1 MKYKYLAILITVIFI
16 LSCLNGVFA
25 HPGHGT
31 EYVEEVSSSG
41 SNSPQS
47 VSPSTS
53 GGGSSHS
60 SGSSSGS
67 SSSGGGSSHSSGSS
81 SGSSSSGGGSSHSSG
96 NNVAGSSDTS
106 TNDNLNYNSTNQSA
120 VNNSSSNLV
129 VNEDSQLFS
138 ITNILII
145 LFALIIGFLAVIL
158 IFKLFK

>member
-53 GGGSSHS
+53 GGDSSQS
-60 SGSSSGS
+60 SGSSSGG
-67 SSSGGGSSHSSGSS
+67 SSGGGSSQSSGSS
-81 SGSSSSGGGSSHSSG
+81 SGGSSGGGSSQSSG
-96 NNVAGSSDTS
+96 YNVAGSSDAS
-106 TNDNLNYNSTNQSA
+106 TNDNLNHNSTNQSA

-145 LFALIIGFLAVIL
+145 VFALIIGFLAVIL
-158 IFKLFK
+158 ISKLFK

>member
-53 GGGSSHS
+53 GGDSSQS
-60 SGSSSGS
+60 SGSSSGG
-67 SSSGGGSSHSSGSS
+67 SSGGGSSQSSGY
-81 SGSSSSGGGSSHSSG
+81 
-96 NNVAGSSDTS
+96 NVAGSSDAS
-106 TNDNLNYNSTNQSA
+106 TNDNLNHNSTNQSA

-145 LFALIIGFLAVIL
+145 VFALIIGFLAVIL
-158 IFKLFK
+158 ISKLFK

>member
-1 MKYKYLAILITVIFI
+1 MKYKYLAVLIITIFI
-16 LSCLNGVFA
+16 FSCLNGVFA

-47 VSPSTS
+47 VSPST
-53 GGGSSHS
+53 
-60 SGSSSGS
+60 
-67 SSSGGGSSHSSGSS
+67 SGGGSSHSSGSS

>member
-41 SNSPQS
+41 SSSPQS

-53 GGGSSHS
+53 GGDSSQS
-60 SGSSSGS
+60 SGSSSGG
-67 SSSGGGSSHSSGSS
+67 SSGGGSSQSSGY
-81 SGSSSSGGGSSHSSG
+81 
-96 NNVAGSSDTS
+96 NVAGSSDAS
-106 TNDNLNYNSTNQSA
+106 TNDNLNHNSTNQSA

-145 LFALIIGFLAVIL
+145 VFALIIGFLAVIL
-158 IFKLFK
+158 ISKLFK

>member
-67 SSSGGGSSHSSGSS
+67 SSSGGGSSHSSG
-81 SGSSSSGGGSSHSSG
+81 

-145 LFALIIGFLAVIL
+145 LFPLIIGFLAVIL

>member
-47 VSPSTS
+47 VSPST
-53 GGGSSHS
+53 
-60 SGSSSGS
+60 
-67 SSSGGGSSHSSGSS
+67 
-81 SGSSSSGGGSSHSSG
+81 SGGGSSHSSG